1 MAGTQVDG
9 LGLGKQKFYFY
20 EPLRK
25 SDNFVDV
32 ELVSNAVV
40 RRYNDYDYS
49 SVSSIE
55 YGATIGKIQD
65 LYNFVRGYY
74 EYPRRNGVNVKSNGT
89 TQATAAIFAVDS
101 QLGDETI
108 LTGDEIRYTGTM
120 GRLAEF
126 GTLTVELT
134 VY

>member
-55 YGATIGKIQD
+55 YGATVGKIQD

-74 EYPRRNGVNVKSNGT
+74 E
-89 TQATAAIFAVDS
+89 
-101 QLGDETI
+101 
-108 LTGDEIRYTGTM
+108 
-120 GRLAEF
+120 
-126 GTLTVELT
+126 
-134 VY
+134 